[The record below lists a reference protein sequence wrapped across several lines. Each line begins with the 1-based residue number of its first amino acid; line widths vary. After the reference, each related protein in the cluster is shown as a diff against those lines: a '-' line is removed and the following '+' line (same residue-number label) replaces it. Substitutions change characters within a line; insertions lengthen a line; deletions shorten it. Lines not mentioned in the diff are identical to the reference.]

1 MDSVVP
7 RQPSA
12 TSQRPDLAT
21 APHASSATPL
31 RLMCVIA
38 GDGGGA
44 GSWDGAK
51 ADHLGA
57 VPHAGI
63 LAVVAG
69 QGRLPVWWMA
79 MGGGERKQREEG
91 GDSHRRGAGRGGGR
105 VSLEKEKRMGRSG
118 RFGCWVGCGIHKR
131 E

>member
-51 ADHLGA
+51 TDHLGA

-63 LAVVAG
+63 LAVVAE

-79 MGGGERKQREEG
+79 MGGGRENNGRRAETRTGEG
-91 GDSHRRGAGRGGGR
+91 RAEEVDASR
-105 VSLEKEKRMGRSG
+105 
-118 RFGCWVGCGIHKR
+118 
-131 E
+131 